1 MPSSRSRLA
10 WLEPLDTDEAT
21 FSPPQWKDFVVPGS
35 MKAYSSVALAGVASA
50 ALAISLGLGRPA
62 IFAMVAVAH
71 CVVAGLVVG
80 GSAMTARAWPIG
92 KAKTSSQTRQLLSVP
107 Q

>member
-1 MPSSRSRLA
+1 MPSRSHRA

-21 FSPPQWKDFVVPGS
+21 FSPPQWKDFVVPGT
-35 MKAYSSVALAGVASA
+35 MKAYSSVAIAGVSSA
-50 ALAISLGLGRPA
+50 ALVIGLGLGRPA
-62 IFAMVAVAH
+62 IFVMVAVAH

-92 KAKTSSQTRQLLSVP
+92 KAKTNSETRQLLSVA